1 MIKYYQRTIKEQ
13 KLKTLKSFQV
23 GSLIYASQPKE
34 EEISYLVKTLNLD
47 RSIVEDALDPHEVP
61 RMEIK
66 KNITYI
72 FARVPKEDSSIRR
85 ISTFPITFIIGKDFL
100 LIFSQENADFLIS
113 SLKNHKKYYTTQ
125 RTRLFIK
132 MFFEVENVYS
142 NLLNVISKRIN
153 YFSINVGGVKESDI
167 VNFVRYEV
175 VLNEF
180 ISSLLPMRHV
190 LSSVMSGKA
199 LGLYDHDRE
208 LIEDLQLNSEQLIE
222 RSRSNLANLVNIRQA
237 QEVISTNR
245 LNRII
250 TVLTVSTV
258 ILTLPTMITSFY
270 GMNVKLPFANS
281 NYAFLVISSSVVV
294 LIMAIFIFLRKMK
307 II

>member
-1 MIKYYQRTIKEQ
+1 
-13 KLKTLKSFQV
+13 
-23 GSLIYASQPKE
+23 
-34 EEISYLVKTLNLD
+34 
-47 RSIVEDALDPHEVP
+47 
-61 RMEIK
+61 
-66 KNITYI
+66 
-72 FARVPKEDSSIRR
+72 
-85 ISTFPITFIIGKDFL
+85 
-100 LIFSQENADFLIS
+100 
-113 SLKNHKKYYTTQ
+113 
-125 RTRLFIK
+125 

-153 YFSINVGGVKESDI
+153 YFGNNVGGVKESDI
-167 VNFVRYEV
+167 VSFVRYEV

-190 LSSVMSGKA
+190 LSSIMSGKA
-199 LGLYDHDRE
+199 LGMYDHDKE
-208 LIEDLQLNSEQLIE
+208 LVEDLQLNSDQLIE

-270 GMNVKLPFANS
+270 GMNVKLPLANS
-281 NYAFLVISSSVVV
+281 SNAFLWISVSIVV
-294 LIMAIFIFLRKMK
+294 LIAALLIILKRKK